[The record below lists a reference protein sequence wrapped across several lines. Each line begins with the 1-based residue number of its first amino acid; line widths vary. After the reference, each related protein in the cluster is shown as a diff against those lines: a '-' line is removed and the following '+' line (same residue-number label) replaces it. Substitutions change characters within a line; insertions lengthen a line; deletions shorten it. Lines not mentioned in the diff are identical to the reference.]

1 MTRNFFRFAALCLL
15 PVAGAFSQTAQP
27 QKFGIIDMQSALV
40 STKDGQKAIA
50 DLKLKYGPR
59 DQALQKRQQDLQ
71 AKQEQLR
78 KTQNTISP
86 EARATL
92 ERDIDSLTRNFQR
105 DGQDA
110 KQEMDEDQQKMVA
123 DLGGKIMQVLSK
135 YAETNRYTLIFDVS
149 GQPNNILFA
158 SNTIDITR
166 EIIALYDKSGPVTPT
181 SK

>member
-1 MTRNFFRFAALCLL
+1 M
-15 PVAGAFSQTAQP
+15 
-27 QKFGIIDMQSALV
+27 
-40 STKDGQKAIA
+40 
-50 DLKLKYGPR
+50 
-59 DQALQKRQQDLQ
+59 
-71 AKQEQLR
+71 R

-86 EARATL
+86 EAQATL

-110 KQEMDEDQQKMVA
+110 KQEMDEDQQRWSHE
-123 DLGGKIMQVLSK
+123 LGGKIMQVLSK
-135 YAETNRYTLIFDVS
+135 YAETNQYTLIFDVS